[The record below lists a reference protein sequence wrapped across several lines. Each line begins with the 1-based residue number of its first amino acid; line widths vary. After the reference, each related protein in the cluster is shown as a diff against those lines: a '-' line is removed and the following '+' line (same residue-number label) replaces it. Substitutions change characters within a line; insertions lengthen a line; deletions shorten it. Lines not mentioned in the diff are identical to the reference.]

1 MRWAVNLAASK
12 MIFAAICASAAF
24 LSVGRLAIA
33 APVAVAPYTIATFK
47 GVPPTGATQPDDLA
61 ISADGMDLW
70 IGYGN
75 GVDTFGKGGPSNLV
89 EYNTSTGAVLQNLTI
104 PGHLDGLKIDP
115 ATGNVWATENED
127 GNPTLAIV
135 DPTSG
140 KFKIFKV
147 SSNLITGGFDD
158 LAFVPGPKSSTAFIV
173 ASSQTD
179 TNTPVVVGAR
189 GKMKKDTLSL
199 TAAVPGAGLPD
210 LLYQLKC

>member
-1 MRWAVNLAASK
+1 MRWAVNLAASM
-12 MIFAAICASAAF
+12 MIFAALCASAAF
-24 LSVGRLAIA
+24 LSVSRLAIA